1 MSTEHTLAEIQQ
13 VAGAITALI
22 PATQP
27 LIPTVSGAQV
37 AREFLAANPE
47 LVTVQARRTGSLGAQ
62 VILAVQPETLK
73 ALAASEATST
83 PDEALYLLV
92 ESALATVGEGITTR
106 TTVRTEH
113 FLDATTITFL
123 LQGGGEPR
131 GWLALNFHE
140 VTEMFDENPALGADE
155 AENSDADTTA
165 TPEAAAGLAAAGLA
179 GAAGT
184 AGAAGAG
191 AANVQPAQFTN
202 VSTARSATRVD
213 AMRMLYDV
221 EMTLTAEIGRAKMP
235 VKQILDLVPG
245 TIVELDRVAGSPA
258 DLMVNGHLVA
268 RGEVVVVDEEYGLR
282 ITEIIDPEGMI

>member
-62 VILAVQPETLK
+62 VILAVQPETLE

-179 GAAGT
+179 GAAG
-184 AGAAGAG
+184 AAG

>member
-179 GAAGT
+179 GAAG
-184 AGAAGAG
+184 AAG